1 MIRTDAFVSDMCRIL
16 NPYPGLTFA
25 PEHRKKGVDGCVD
38 VVGTD
43 KTGKTRV
50 LIEVELRRYGP
61 VGNVIKI
68 WNRLSED
75 KCPDDVIFIQVFS
88 KFYTKKTQAKRDAEF
103 IAKKMVKEYPNVCYL
118 SREIDYKPGAR
129 KSDAPVMKGA
139 GRRRH
144 HAEQLANTIRSTLK
158 KLRSKG
164 SKSARRAL
172 VPA

>member
-1 MIRTDAFVSDMCRIL
+1 MIRTDAFVKDMCRVL

-25 PEHRKKGVDGCVD
+25 PEHRQKGVEGCVD

-68 WNRLSED
+68 WKRLTKD

-88 KFYTKKTQAKRDAEF
+88 NFYSQKTQAKQYAAF
-103 IAKKMVKEYPNVCYL
+103 IAEKMVKEYSSVNYIL
-118 SREIDYKPGAR
+118 LEIDYKPGAR

-144 HAEQLANTIRSTLK
+144 HAEHLANTIRSTLK

-164 SKSARRAL
+164 SKSGRKAL